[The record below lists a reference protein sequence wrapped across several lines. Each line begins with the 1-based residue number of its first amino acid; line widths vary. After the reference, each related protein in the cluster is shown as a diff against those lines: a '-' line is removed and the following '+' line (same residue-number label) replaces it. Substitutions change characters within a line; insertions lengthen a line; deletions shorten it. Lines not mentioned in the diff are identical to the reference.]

1 MSSIQSQDEGGN
13 QGVEE
18 NDAEEEAGCHVAEK
32 IVCGGASW
40 GNRWGGGRPLGQSGS
55 QPGAPA
61 KPRCAVEALLFSLP
75 LGPRAQERPR
85 RMENPGNIC

>member
-1 MSSIQSQDEGGN
+1 MSSVQSQDEGGK

-40 GNRWGGGRPLGQSGS
+40 GGGGEGGQGEQVRRGQTPRTEWEPAWGS
-55 QPGAPA
+55 
-61 KPRCAVEALLFSLP
+61 C
-75 LGPRAQERPR
+75 
-85 RMENPGNIC
+85 